1 VTKPIRP
8 YLLEQVVMKYLPAD
22 KVEKVEAKDGDAKK
36 KDGNRFID
44 RIQET
49 STISFPGW
57 VFQIDEINVFSA
69 ISFCGSPEMFF
80 ASLQMFMKDSEALL
94 SDLETLK
101 KNRDGEAFAFHMH
114 KLKSNSRLIGFDCAS
129 RLAEFMELCHK
140 RGEMENFWYYT
151 TDIIDMIR
159 TVREELLEI
168 DRTHENAFYAE
179 NDENRADEQP
189 ELSYEETIEQLREMV
204 DGFDYDSAAKM
215 TENLEKVAV
224 KPEELE
230 FARRFREALDDFNWD
245 SMQALM
251 K

>member
-1 VTKPIRP
+1 
-8 YLLEQVVMKYLPAD
+8 MKYLPAD
-22 KVEKVEAKDGDAKK
+22 KVEKVEVKDGETKK

-44 RIQET
+44 KIQES
-49 STISFPGW
+49 STITFSGW

-80 ASLQMFMKDSEALL
+80 ASLQLFMKDSEALL
-94 SDLETLK
+94 SDLETLQ
-101 KNRDGEAFAFHMH
+101 KNRDGDAFAFHMH

-168 DRTHENAFYAE
+168 DRTHENAFHVE